1 MWHATAT
8 GAMIAPVRW
17 LSRGRRPRARVS
29 ASLPVARA
37 VPSVSTSR
45 LPGMS
50 RRRARDN
57 SRPLRL
63 RAAAQ
68 RYSPWVDPDDG
79 PVAEDA
85 PVRIDRPVGY
95 SWGDELDN
103 LRIDEDERARAA
115 RKWQEGAYVPDD
127 DDDDEMYEP
136 SPDGDTLYG
145 KGPSSKRLRWP
156 PSLGHGTVPRIARS
170 LWALVAVVGVVW
182 AVWSSVKHVMFLD
195 FSTLDFGNL
204 GAAIDA
210 AALEALAGLA
220 EGALVSTVVAPV
232 VAALTAGF
240 FELNLRF
247 LTIMT
252 GANLPRTLAPATAKT
267 VADRE
272 RRLKA
277 MKESR
282 PQHLAYAKLKKAT
295 FSACEARH
303 AAAAHACAAW
313 SRPVVAVI
321 LGLAVWLTAVAVSG
335 GFGAFVGLEQAI
347 VGGPGPGRG
356 PLTTAGVAVWY
367 VVGAALATATS
378 CLRRRPGA
386 YAADARKEMERRERE
401 HLDGLHKGKFL
412 CQWRSD
418 DYVAPGE
425 RNKVNPDKQL
435 TNRVV
440 AAAAVGAAAHRRLP
454 PSDAAALVL
463 DASDAKTS
471 EKLSTA
477 FSYFGVGGSDQANGS
492 KGPAGRFMSWLTSP
506 MAPVDEPVEGEYSYG
521 VVYDSMSNSFDSLDE
536 DEEDDSLSFDSEGTE
551 DFEEFEGKVVQAAP
565 YLRGSVELGRRGKGA
580 NNWRYWWDNVKMKA
594 SKRVAAARG
603 AYRAGATKA
612 DLERE
617 ALELNEG
624 LGFPATSVLVPN
636 QHTHVVHSLREPGS
650 PCTPYAADVAEV
662 LRKRDPK
669 APPLNLVYLDHCGAV
684 KQREQQLWDVFSR
697 HSVADGGVLAVTFST
712 RGKRLGW
719 SKAAA
724 VAACARALVEAA
736 DAHGYE
742 LEGGAADGALEPNYL
757 ERLMD
762 YTVHFGDSVAP
773 SSSSE
778 EDEDPNE
785 SPEYRQ
791 TTTTVAESDGVAA
804 AAASLR
810 AHRSA
815 VDAALREYTRQCE
828 LLGGVEAA
836 FSEVARVNPA
846 ETEAN
851 RAAALAARALANA
864 LVVWADDVPA
874 SKDGRVVSFDTWAS
888 RRRRRLC
895 RYLHSR
901 VSGEEWDRVS
911 PPTREDARLLQS
923 LGREVVKSAGKAADL
938 AQPAVAKGVE
948 WRKLEGDIKGELTY
962 PRCFFLYNS
971 LMFFIFRVRVKR
983 RVRKGKE
990 ERTFEDRLKLAPR

>member
-1 MWHATAT
+1 
-8 GAMIAPVRW
+8 
-17 LSRGRRPRARVS
+17 
-29 ASLPVARA
+29 
-37 VPSVSTSR
+37 
-45 LPGMS
+45 MS

-63 RAAAQ
+63 RAATQ

-313 SRPVVAVI
+313 SRPIVAVI

-367 VVGAALATATS
+367 GASA
-378 CLRRRPGA
+378 RR
-386 YAADARKEMERRERE
+386 
-401 HLDGLHKGKFL
+401 
-412 CQWRSD
+412 
-418 DYVAPGE
+418 
-425 RNKVNPDKQL
+425 
-435 TNRVV
+435 
-440 AAAAVGAAAHRRLP
+440 
-454 PSDAAALVL
+454 
-463 DASDAKTS
+463 
-471 EKLSTA
+471 
-477 FSYFGVGGSDQANGS
+477 
-492 KGPAGRFMSWLTSP
+492 
-506 MAPVDEPVEGEYSYG
+506 
-521 VVYDSMSNSFDSLDE
+521 
-536 DEEDDSLSFDSEGTE
+536 
-551 DFEEFEGKVVQAAP
+551 
-565 YLRGSVELGRRGKGA
+565 
-580 NNWRYWWDNVKMKA
+580 
-594 SKRVAAARG
+594 
-603 AYRAGATKA
+603 
-612 DLERE
+612 
-617 ALELNEG
+617 
-624 LGFPATSVLVPN
+624 
-636 QHTHVVHSLREPGS
+636 
-650 PCTPYAADVAEV
+650 
-662 LRKRDPK
+662 
-669 APPLNLVYLDHCGAV
+669 
-684 KQREQQLWDVFSR
+684 
-697 HSVADGGVLAVTFST
+697 
-712 RGKRLGW
+712 
-719 SKAAA
+719 
-724 VAACARALVEAA
+724 
-736 DAHGYE
+736 
-742 LEGGAADGALEPNYL
+742 
-757 ERLMD
+757 
-762 YTVHFGDSVAP
+762 
-773 SSSSE
+773 
-778 EDEDPNE
+778 
-785 SPEYRQ
+785 
-791 TTTTVAESDGVAA
+791 
-804 AAASLR
+804 
-810 AHRSA
+810 
-815 VDAALREYTRQCE
+815 
-828 LLGGVEAA
+828 
-836 FSEVARVNPA
+836 
-846 ETEAN
+846 
-851 RAAALAARALANA
+851 
-864 LVVWADDVPA
+864 
-874 SKDGRVVSFDTWAS
+874 S
-888 RRRRRLC
+888 RRRRR
-895 RYLHSR
+895 
-901 VSGEEWDRVS
+901 V
-911 PPTREDARLLQS
+911 
-923 LGREVVKSAGKAADL
+923 
-938 AQPAVAKGVE
+938 
-948 WRKLEGDIKGELTY
+948 
-962 PRCFFLYNS
+962 
-971 LMFFIFRVRVKR
+971 
-983 RVRKGKE
+983 
-990 ERTFEDRLKLAPR
+990 

>member
-1 MWHATAT
+1 M
-8 GAMIAPVRW
+8 
-17 LSRGRRPRARVS
+17 
-29 ASLPVARA
+29 
-37 VPSVSTSR
+37 
-45 LPGMS
+45 
-50 RRRARDN
+50 
-57 SRPLRL
+57 
-63 RAAAQ
+63 RAATQ
-68 RYSPWVDPDDG
+68 RYNPWVDPDDG

-85 PVRIDRPVGY
+85 PLRIDQPVGY
-95 SWGDELDN
+95 SWGDELDDV
-103 LRIDEDERARAA
+103 RIDEDERVRAV
-115 RKWQEGAYVPDD
+115 RKWQEGSYVPD

-195 FSTLDFGNL
+195 FTTFDFGNL
-204 GAAIDA
+204 SAALDA
-210 AALEALAGLA
+210 AALEALGGLA

-252 GANLPRTLAPATAKT
+252 AANLPRTLAPATAKT

-272 RRLKA
+272 RRIKA

-282 PQHLAYAKLKKAT
+282 AQHLAYAKLKKST

-313 SRPVVAVI
+313 SRPVVAVV
-321 LGLAVWLTAVAVSG
+321 LGLAVWLAAVAVSG
-335 GFGAFVGLEQAI
+335 GFGALVGVEQAI
-347 VGGPGPGRG
+347 YRTGAAGQSKA
-356 PLTTAGVAVWY
+356 LTTFGLAAWY
-367 VVGAALATATS
+367 VIGAALAALTA

-386 YAADARKEMERRERE
+386 YAADARKEMERREQE
-401 HLDGLHKGKFL
+401 YLTTLHKGTFL

-418 DYVAPGE
+418 DYATPGE
-425 RNKVNPDKQL
+425 RNKVNPDKAL
-435 TNRVV
+435 TNAVV

-477 FSYFGVGGSDQANGS
+477 FSYFGVGGETDRANKS

-521 VVYDSMSNSFDSLDE
+521 TVYDSMSNSFDSLD
-536 DEEDDSLSFDSEGTE
+536 DDSLDDGYSFEDEGTE
-551 DFEEFEGKVVQAAP
+551 EFEEFEGKVVQAAP
-565 YLRGSVELGRRGKGA
+565 YLRGSVELGRKGKGA
-580 NNWRYWWDNVKMKA
+580 DWRYWWDNVKAKA

-603 AYRAGATKA
+603 AHGAGATKA

-624 LGFPATSVLVPN
+624 LGFPKKSVLVPN
-636 QHTHVVHSLREPGS
+636 QHTHVVESLRGAGS

-724 VAACARALVEAA
+724 VAACARGLVEAA

-742 LEGGAADGALEPNYL
+742 LEGGAADAALEPHFL
-757 ERLMD
+757 DRLMD
-762 YTVHFGDSVAP
+762 YTVHFGDSLAP

-778 EDEDPNE
+778 EEEDPNE
-785 SPEYRQ
+785 SAEYRQ

-804 AAASLR
+804 AAAALR

-828 LLGGVEAA
+828 SLGGVEAA
-836 FSEVARVNPA
+836 FREVVRGNPV

-874 SKDGRVVSFDTWAS
+874 SKDGRAVSFDTWAS

-901 VSGEEWDRVS
+901 VAGEEWDRVS
-911 PPTREDARLLQS
+911 PPTREDGRLLQS

-938 AQPAVAKGVE
+938 AQPAVAEGVE

-971 LMFFIFRVRVKR
+971 LMFFVFRVRVKR
-983 RVRKGKE
+983 RVRKGKGE